1 MVDGMKKLSELNYWN
16 SKYQSHLGT
25 EKVFVTKK
33 RRFEPYSQLLFWRL
47 CKNYLPKDEGLKFL
61 EIGCAPGQK
70 GIKFHQIF
78 GYQPFGVDY
87 SLAGCELTKKVF
99 TANGGNPNNVFLA
112 DFLSDEFQIKYKNYF
127 DIVASFGLIE
137 HFDDSKEVVNKH
149 INLLKRG
156 GYLLITIPNKRGFF
170 NFILSYIFNK
180 EGIKI
185 HNLKIMEKKE
195 FEKLFDESKL
205 TKLYCNYFGV
215 FNFGLFNVKEGSLKR
230 HLLFL
235 CIAFQIIL
243 NFLFRILF
251 KRKSI
256 ESRFFSPY
264 LIYIGKMK

>member
-1 MVDGMKKLSELNYWN
+1 MKKLSGLKYWD
-16 SKYQSHLGT
+16 SKYQSQLGT
-25 EKVFVTKK
+25 EKVFVMKK
-33 RRFEPYSQLLFWRL
+33 PRFEPYWKFLLFKL
-47 CKNYLPKDEGLKFL
+47 CNKYLPKNEELKFV
-61 EIGCAPGQK
+61 EIGCSPGYN
-70 GIKFHQIF
+70 GLKFHQIF

-87 SLAGCELTKKVF
+87 SPRGYELTKKVF
-99 TANGGNPNNVFLA
+99 TANGGNPNNVILA
-112 DFLSDEFQIKYKNYF
+112 DFLSDEFQVKYKNYF

-205 TKLYCNYFGV
+205 TNLYCNYFGV
-215 FNFGLFNVKEGSLKR
+215 FNFGLFNVKEKSLKR
-230 HLLFL
+230 HLLFI
-235 CIAFQIIL
+235 CICFQIIL
-243 NFLFRILF
+243 DFLFKILF

-256 ESRFFSPY
+256 ECRFFSPY
-264 LIYIGKMK
+264 LIYMGKKK

>member
-1 MVDGMKKLSELNYWN
+1 M
-16 SKYQSHLGT
+16 
-25 EKVFVTKK
+25 
-33 RRFEPYSQLLFWRL
+33 
-47 CKNYLPKDEGLKFL
+47 
-61 EIGCAPGQK
+61 
-70 GIKFHQIF
+70 
-78 GYQPFGVDY
+78 
-87 SLAGCELTKKVF
+87 
-99 TANGGNPNNVFLA
+99 A

-205 TKLYCNYFGV
+205 TKQYCNYWF
-215 FNFGLFNVKEGSLKR
+215 E
-230 HLLFL
+230 
-235 CIAFQIIL
+235 
-243 NFLFRILF
+243 
-251 KRKSI
+251 
-256 ESRFFSPY
+256 
-264 LIYIGKMK
+264 